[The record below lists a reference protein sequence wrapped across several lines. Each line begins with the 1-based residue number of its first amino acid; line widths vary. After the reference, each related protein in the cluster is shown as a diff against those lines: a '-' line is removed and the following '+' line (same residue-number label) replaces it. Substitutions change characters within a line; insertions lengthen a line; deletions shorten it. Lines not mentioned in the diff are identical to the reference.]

1 MSPKTKTII
10 GAITALSCCN
20 IALGMTVQ
28 LVPLVMDAEHDSK
41 LLIGLNTT
49 IGQLGVLISGFS
61 LPYLARRFQ
70 GRKMVLIAV
79 AMLIVAMVGF
89 AFLQPRWGWFA
100 ARFLTGLCISILFTT
115 SEMWIQSAAD
125 DQSRAR
131 VMGLYMSMLTV
142 TFGVGPFLIP
152 FTGFA
157 GPWPWFVGM
166 GTMAFGF
173 LVMSFLA
180 VEESVQHQTG
190 ARFLPTLAKAPL
202 VFICVG
208 FTTLFEAIM
217 LSFFTLYAIAEGLS
231 LATATSVLG
240 FGIAA
245 CLLFFYPI
253 GQLADRWSRR
263 GTICVCAGV
272 AIVCCLLQPYVIA
285 SWLIWP
291 LIVLLRAGAF
301 GSYLNGFAMLGDT
314 FKGAELITASALV
327 SILWGVGG
335 LVGPPLTG
343 YAIDHFGIWL
353 LPLIM
358 ASCYVPV
365 LIASAMKQQ
374 DLILT

>member
-1 MSPKTKTII
+1 M
-10 GAITALSCCN
+10 
-20 IALGMTVQ
+20 Q
-28 LVPLVMDAEHDSK
+28 LVPLVMDAEHDLK

-61 LPYLARRFQ
+61 LPFLARRFQ

-79 AMLIVAMVGF
+79 AVLIVAMLGF
-89 AFLQPRWGWFA
+89 AFLQPRWGWFG
-100 ARFLTGLCISILFTT
+100 ARFLAGLCISILFTI
-115 SEMWIQSAAD
+115 SETWIQTAAD

-131 VMGLYMSMLTV
+131 VLGLYMSMLTIS
-142 TFGVGPFLIP
+142 FGVGPFLIP
-152 FTGFA
+152 MIGFA

-166 GTMAFGF
+166 GTMAVAF
-173 LVMSFLA
+173 LVLSFLT
-180 VEESVQHQTG
+180 VEEAAHQQSG
-190 ARFLPTLAKAPL
+190 GRFAVTLAKAPL
-202 VFICVG
+202 VFICVK

-217 LSFFTLYAIAEGLS
+217 LSFFTLYALAEGLS
-231 LATATSVLG
+231 LANATSLLG

-245 CLLFFYPI
+245 GLLFFYPI

-263 GTICVCAGV
+263 GTIFLCSGV
-272 AIVCCLLQPYVIA
+272 AIITCLLQPYFIA
-285 SWLIWP
+285 SWMIWP
-291 LIVLLRAGAF
+291 LIVLVRAGAF
-301 GSYLNGFAMLGDT
+301 GTYLNGFAMLGDT
-314 FKGAELITASALV
+314 FKGPELVTASALV

-343 YAIDHFGIWL
+343 FAIDQFGIWV